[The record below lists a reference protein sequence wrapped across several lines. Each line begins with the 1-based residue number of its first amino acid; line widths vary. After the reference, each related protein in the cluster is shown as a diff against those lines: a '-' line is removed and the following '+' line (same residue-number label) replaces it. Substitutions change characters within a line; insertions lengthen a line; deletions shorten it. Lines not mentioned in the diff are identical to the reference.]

1 MILYGYSFRFTE
13 DECREALEFAHSHGL
28 ELIALGEDQP
38 VRDRHIRCRP
48 DQVLPYFRAA
58 DYVLTDTFHGSIFSI
73 VTHTPFVTI
82 PRGDRNGQ
90 GGNVQKLTSLLDG
103 LNLSDRRLTSI
114 DKLGKVLEIK
124 PDFESSDKIRSFESL
139 RSLNYLRS
147 YLSNGGVAE

>member
-1 MILYGYSFRFTE
+1 M
-13 DECREALEFAHSHGL
+13 
-28 ELIALGEDQP
+28 
-38 VRDRHIRCRP
+38 
-48 DQVLPYFRAA
+48 
-58 DYVLTDTFHGSIFSI
+58 LTDTFHGSIFSI

-103 LNLSDRRLTSI
+103 LNLSDRRLSSI
-114 DKLGKVLEIK
+114 DKLGKVLEINQIQ
-124 PDFESSDKIRSFESL
+124 SSDKIRSSESL